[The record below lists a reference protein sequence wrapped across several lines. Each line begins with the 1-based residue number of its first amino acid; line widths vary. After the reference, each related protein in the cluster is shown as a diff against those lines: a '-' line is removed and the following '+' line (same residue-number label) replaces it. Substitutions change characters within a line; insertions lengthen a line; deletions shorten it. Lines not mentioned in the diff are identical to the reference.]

1 MTREK
6 EINKVAYNYSDTLE
20 LPENRFDY
28 EDIEFAFQS
37 GAEWADKNPDLS
49 SLWHDASDVPLRTS
63 CEILYEMRSNYGFQV
78 TKVPDGLTADNWE
91 NVLKVCGIVRWAYIS
106 DLLPKGGEK

>member
-1 MTREK
+1 MTRE
-6 EINKVAYNYSDTLE
+6 EAIISEAVNYG
-20 LPENRFDY
+20 NRIFGEKPAEYLIASIGFTD
-28 EDIEFAFQS
+28 
-37 GAEWADKNPDLS
+37 GALWADKNPDLS

-91 NVLKVCGIVRWAYIS
+91 NVLKVCGIVRWAYVD
-106 DLLPKGGEK
+106 DLLPKGGVI